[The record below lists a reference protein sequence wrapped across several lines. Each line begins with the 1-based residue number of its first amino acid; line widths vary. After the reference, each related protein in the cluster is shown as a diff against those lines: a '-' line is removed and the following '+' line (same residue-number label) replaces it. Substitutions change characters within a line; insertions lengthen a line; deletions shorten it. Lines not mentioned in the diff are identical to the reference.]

1 MNNIE
6 TNKQLKSDNNIRQKL
21 NTPMS
26 LEMAEAVTGGT
37 DGIRYGDCDDETL
50 AKKLIGI
57 SKALNNKNLTP
68 EQRENYLYKANLKRE
83 NSYKKKSLSQ
93 PR

>member
-1 MNNIE
+1 
-6 TNKQLKSDNNIRQKL
+6 
-21 NTPMS
+21 MS
-26 LEMAEAVTGGT
+26 LEMTEAVTGGT

-68 EQRENYLYKANLKRE
+68 EQREEYLYKRDAILTIQAYRKLE
-83 NSYKKKSLSQ
+83 E
-93 PR
+93 